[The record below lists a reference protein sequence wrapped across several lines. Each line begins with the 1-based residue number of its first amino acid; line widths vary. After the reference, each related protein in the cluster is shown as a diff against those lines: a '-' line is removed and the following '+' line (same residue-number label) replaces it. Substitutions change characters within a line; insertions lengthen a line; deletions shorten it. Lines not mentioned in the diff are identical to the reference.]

1 MKSKNRVKKLSAKST
16 SPSKILVPSIAS
28 TAVDVLQK
36 PKFVFCTSCGV
47 RLTELNHLAPFDGV
61 CAACKTAQG
70 QKEAEAARR
79 KQSQTVAGLKHSTYV
94 RKALKAIEPWLN

>member
-1 MKSKNRVKKLSAKST
+1 MKSKNRIKKASVKST
-16 SPSKILVPSIAS
+16 SSS
-28 TAVDVLQK
+28 TPTLSVTTSVDVLQK

-94 RKALKAIEPWLN
+94 RKALKSIEPWLN

>member
-1 MKSKNRVKKLSAKST
+1 V
-16 SPSKILVPSIAS
+16 
-28 TAVDVLQK
+28 VDILQK

-47 RLTELNHLAPFDGV
+47 RLTELNHIAPFDGV
-61 CAACKTAQG
+61 CSACKTAQG